1 MLKGSMGDRTMGMWV
16 LDLGEEKV
24 QRPLVTRSRL
34 FCLQVSLWG
43 GGELELSGS
52 WRIGGAGRV

>member
-34 FCLQVSLWG
+34 FCLQVSLWILG
-43 GGELELSGS
+43 
-52 WRIGGAGRV
+52 WGGAGVVWQLENWGGG